1 MIKIFQIVGAMNYLF
16 VVFLNAFTDLGHK
29 IIIQNTIFKVYD
41 GDAQIVLTAIV
52 NGLILLPFIL
62 MFSPSGFLADKFPK
76 NIIMKYAAFFAVV
89 ITLCITIAYYNGWFY
104 TAFTLTFLLALQSAM
119 YGPAKYGYIRELF
132 GIKNISAANGAVQ
145 AVTTIAILGGM
156 IFYSILF
163 EYLLEDN
170 FTSQEDVL
178 RTIAPLGWLLV
189 IGSII
194 EFVMTFKLPNKKDY
208 ACDKVFQRRKYLR
221 GEYLYKNLKIVSRK
235 NEILTSIVALALFW
249 SISQVILAIF
259 GEYAK
264 GQLGITNA
272 VIVQGIMALAVIGIV
287 IGSIVAAQF
296 SKYYINMG
304 LVSIG
309 ALGVTIIVFSIPF
322 VTSIE
327 ILMSL
332 FIVFGIFSGFIM
344 VPLNARIQYL
354 SPRVH
359 LGTIIAGSN
368 FIQNIFMVSFL
379 LITTLFAFLG
389 MNTQALFFVM
399 GFVGIYLT
407 WVIYKEYQVMSFISV
422 LRSIAMLRHKYSFEG
437 LANIPQTKAVLFLGN
452 HVSWLDWIVLQIPIV
467 RPINYMMDKD
477 IYHWKGFHY
486 FFKTGEA
493 IPVSKKGAKDAF
505 KEAYTRLNNGKIVA
519 IFPEGGISKDGKLSK
534 FFKGYELIPKDYE
547 GVIIPFYIDGF
558 FGSMFSKHKPKVK
571 KPFFKRRA
579 ITVYYGKPV
588 SKETTA
594 DELQVIIQNMKDKYS
609 KHTDSGE
616 VF

>member
-1 MIKIFQIVGAMNYLF
+1 MIKVFQVVGAMNYLF

-41 GDAQIVLTAIV
+41 GDTQIVLTAIV

-76 NIIMKYAAFFAVV
+76 NIIMKYAAFFAVL
-89 ITLCITIAYYNGWFY
+89 ITSCITIAYYNGWFY
-104 TAFTLTFLLALQSAM
+104 TAFALTFLLALQSAM

-132 GIKNISAANGAVQ
+132 GIKHISSANAAVQ
-145 AVTTIAILGGM
+145 AVTTVAILSGM

-178 RTIAPLGWLLV
+178 KTIAPLGWLLV
-189 IGSII
+189 IGSIV
-194 EFVMTFKLPNKKDY
+194 EFIMTFKLPNKKDY
-208 ACDKVFQRRKYLR
+208 ACDKVFQRKKYLR

-287 IGSIVAAQF
+287 IGSIAAAQF

-309 ALGVTIIVFSIPF
+309 ALGISIIVFSIPF
-322 VTSIE
+322 VSSLGL
-327 ILMSL
+327 LMSL
-332 FIVFGIFSGFIM
+332 FVVFGIFSGFIM

-379 LITTLFAFLG
+379 LITTLFAYLG

-407 WVIYKEYQVMSFISV
+407 GVIYKEYQVMSFISV

-437 LANIPQTKAVLFLGN
+437 LKNIPQTKAVLFLGN

-505 KEAYTRLNNGKIVA
+505 KEAYTRLNKGKIVA
-519 IFPEGGISKDGKLSK
+519 IFPEGGISKDGKLGK
-534 FFKGYELIPKDYE
+534 LFKGYELIPQDYE

-571 KPFFKRRA
+571 KPFLKRRD

-609 KHTDSGE
+609 KHTNSGE